1 VIVRTADVDITADN
15 VFDSLEDI
23 SKISTAAGGWV
34 VSSFQSRKYEGQI
47 SIRVP
52 AERFE
57 DVMAQITDLAVE
69 VERVTTSTQDFTEE
83 FTDINAR
90 ARTLRDTVEQLRVI
104 FLRAEEVEDALVI
117 QQEITRVQSDL
128 EVLEARINFLSQS
141 AAFSLISI
149 SIQSIP
155 FEIAIDAGEDRTA
168 AVNDALRYRA
178 KFKLPEDIEEVEVTW
193 KFGDGSRAISIS
205 ETVPTS
211 IDGEVITAP
220 VTHRYGSDV
229 DSPYIVTATLRGAG
243 KAGVVIGEDK
253 LITAISRLP
262 VIELFMGQ
270 GGVVE
275 YGTDVT
281 LEASYSKPEGV
292 TDLEYTWDFG
302 DGTTPVTIEIDEDA
316 ESNRLTATHVYENF
330 RSEPYRAKLRM
341 SGKADVGDVVAVGEI
356 TNVVRESIGVGQT
369 ELQAGNITRD
379 AGRVLNKIWVI
390 AASAGLWF
398 FYLSPVWIV
407 LALIVYALRRWGGK
421 LNPPSNARRE
431 VSKSDS
437 ESMEL

>member
-1 VIVRTADVDITADN
+1 
-15 VFDSLEDI
+15 
-23 SKISTAAGGWV
+23 
-34 VSSFQSRKYEGQI
+34 
-47 SIRVP
+47 
-52 AERFE
+52 
-57 DVMAQITDLAVE
+57 M
-69 VERVTTSTQDFTEE
+69 
-83 FTDINAR
+83 
-90 ARTLRDTVEQLRVI
+90 
-104 FLRAEEVEDALVI
+104 
-117 QQEITRVQSDL
+117 
-128 EVLEARINFLSQS
+128 
-141 AAFSLISI
+141 ISI

-168 AVNDALRYRA
+168 AVNDALTYRA

-431 VSKSDS
+431 VSKSDR